1 MNDDAMSNNARRHAA
16 TRSDD
21 SVICTRQI
29 QLICMHKNN
38 IKSQMLQLRTNQY
51 ERQLGLFLL
60 KDTN

>member
-1 MNDDAMSNNARRHAA
+1 MSNNGRRHAA

-51 ERQLGLFLL
+51 GRQLGLFLL